1 MIQALS
7 EYQFMQNA
15 FAASLLASIVCGI
28 IGVIIV
34 EKKLVMMSGGIAHTA
49 YGGVGLGYFFGF
61 EPIIG
66 AFLFAIA
73 AALGIGTIKRKGGV
87 QADILI
93 GLFWSLGMAF
103 GIVFI
108 ALMPGYPPDLNSYLF
123 GNILSVTQADLTL
136 MLLVTLLVLAVV
148 FALFNA
154 WKAYLFDEEFAS
166 IIGVKT
172 VFLEYL
178 LLVLVAMTVVV
189 LIRVAGIILV
199 LALLTAPA
207 AMAALFSKHAEEPH
221 AAGGAFRG
229 LLQHQRLVGLLWAQ
243 HSVRR
248 LHRHDRRCLL
258 LPDLR
263 FARNGPSDEKKKSG
277 LKTNRGLIRKS
288 GTRFPSTDQP
298 VSRGRH
304 RPRNPGCLFLTRKA
318 QINR

>member
-7 EYQFMQNA
+7 EYQFLQNA

-66 AFLFAIA
+66 AFLFSIA

-123 GNILSVTQADLTL
+123 GNILSVTQADLIL
-136 MLLVTLLVLAVV
+136 MLIVTALVLAVV
-148 FALFNA
+148 VVLFNA

-207 AMAALFSKHAEEPH
+207 AMAGLFSKQLKNRMLLAVLF
-221 AAGGAFRG
+221 GAFF
-229 LLQHQRLVGLLWAQ
+229 
-243 HSVRR
+243 SI
-248 LHRHDRRCLL
+248 
-258 LPDLR
+258 
-263 FARNGPSDEKKKSG
+263 SG
-277 LKTNRGLIRKS
+277 LWVSYGLNIPSGACIVMIAVACYFLTYALRATTHQMKRKS
-288 GTRFPSTDQP
+288 LASKPTAD
-298 VSRGRH
+298 
-304 RPRNPGCLFLTRKA
+304 
-318 QINR
+318 